1 MEVCR
6 SAHAPVTSCLRHS
19 HQPQQRSSTMKL
31 TTEEELVP
39 TRLQKLLRWSQRIL
53 FMTGILALGYV
64 GFALLD
70 ARLYQASAKRS
81 LENQIQLEK
90 EPHEIQPKPAIK
102 PGDVLGRLDIPR
114 LGLSVAVLQG
124 TGSRMLRL
132 GTGHIEGTPLPG
144 EAGNS
149 GIAGHRD
156 TFFRGLKDIRK
167 NDEIDIQTP
176 AGLFRYEVDWM
187 SVVEPDDTAVVGT
200 STPDSTLTLVT
211 CYPFYFVGAS
221 PKRFVVRAHKY

>member
-1 MEVCR
+1 V
-6 SAHAPVTSCLRHS
+6 
-19 HQPQQRSSTMKL
+19 KL
-31 TTEEELVP
+31 TIEPEVIP
-39 TRLQKLLRWSQRIL
+39 THMQRFLRWSQRLL
-53 FMTGILALGYV
+53 FITGVFALGYV
-64 GFALLD
+64 GFTLLD

-81 LENQIQLEK
+81 LESQIQMEK
-90 EPHEIQPKPAIK
+90 EPHKIHPRPAIK

-156 TFFRGLKDIRK
+156 EIQFQTANGL
-167 NDEIDIQTP
+167 
-176 AGLFRYEVDWM
+176 ARYAVDW
-187 SVVEPDDTAVVGT
+187 VKIVAPDDLSVLAPSIG
-200 STPDSTLTLVT
+200 SSLTLVT
-211 CYPFYFVGAS
+211 CYPFYFVGPA
-221 PKRFVVRAHKY
+221 PKRFVVRASKY

>member
-1 MEVCR
+1 
-6 SAHAPVTSCLRHS
+6 
-19 HQPQQRSSTMKL
+19 MKL
-31 TTEEELVP
+31 TTDEQELVP
-39 TRLQKLLRWSQRIL
+39 TNMQRLLLWSQRLL
-53 FMTGILALGYV
+53 FIIGTLTITYV
-64 GFALLD
+64 GFTLLD

-81 LENQIQLEK
+81 LESQIQLEK
-90 EPHEIQPKPAIK
+90 LPHEIQLKPAIK

-144 EAGNS
+144 EVGNS

-167 NDEIDIQTP
+167 NDEIQFQT
-176 AGLFRYEVDWM
+176 ATGLSRYAVDWAKVVAPGDV
-187 SVVEPDDTAVVGT
+187 SVLAP
-200 STPDSTLTLVT
+200 STKSSLTLVT
-211 CYPFYFVGAS
+211 CYPFYFVGPA
-221 PKRFVVRAHKY
+221 PKRFVVRAHMDPHPTLP